1 MTTEGVTKI
10 NQFLT
15 FILDKEVYAF
25 DIARVREVLDSEDI
39 TKVPKMPEFM
49 RGVINLRGKV
59 VPVVD
64 LRLKFGLT
72 ETEQTVDTCIIIIDV
87 TLDGETTVLGAMA
100 DSVKEVLNLK
110 NEQIEDAPK
119 IGTRLDTEFIKGMGK
134 KDEEFIIILDIDEVF
149 SSDSLITSMSDEE
162 EAAVVQEAV

>member
-149 SSDSLITSMSDEE
+149 SSDNLITSMSDEE